1 MKKTMDVIDVLKHD
15 HEVVRKLL
23 EELSETTNR
32 ATKKREELF
41 GKISK
46 ELKIHTQLEEEI
58 VYPAFKKASSSS
70 ETNKM
75 YYEAFEE
82 HRAVEEL
89 VIPDL
94 EKTDTGTD
102 QFGGRVKVLKDLV
115 EHHVEEEEEEM
126 FKKMKEVFDRETRME
141 LGRQLQ
147 ERRAQLQ

>member
-82 HRAVEEL
+82 HRAVE
-89 VIPDL
+89 
-94 EKTDTGTD
+94 
-102 QFGGRVKVLKDLV
+102 
-115 EHHVEEEEEEM
+115 
-126 FKKMKEVFDRETRME
+126 
-141 LGRQLQ
+141 
-147 ERRAQLQ
+147 